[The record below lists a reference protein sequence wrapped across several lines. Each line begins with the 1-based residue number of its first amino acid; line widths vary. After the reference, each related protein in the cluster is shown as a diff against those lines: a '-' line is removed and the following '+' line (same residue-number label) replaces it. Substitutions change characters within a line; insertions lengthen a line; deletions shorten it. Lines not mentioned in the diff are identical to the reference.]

1 MQGEISELTHHFHI
15 FSSFNDA
22 VTDADC
28 ITLNDR
34 NMMNN
39 ELARLWKETVAAAF
53 KLRQSYVG
61 QSVHMSGFEPHTFP
75 TRTIDP
81 VRMGPIRCPETSVNN
96 YHTTPNNTPEDHTF
110 HQHRGGNLK
119 SRRTF
124 VIQVRRFTA

>member
-34 NMMNN
+34 NVMNN

-53 KLRQSYVG
+53 KLRQSYVA
-61 QSVHMSGFEPHTFP
+61 QSVHMSGFEPRNFP
-75 TRTIDP
+75 TRTIDY
-81 VRMGPIRCPETSVNN
+81 CPETSVNN
-96 YHTTPNNTPEDHTF
+96 YHTTPSNTPEDRRF

-119 SRRTF
+119 SSRTF
-124 VIQVRRFTA
+124 VIQVRRVTA